1 MVEYLVRAIPVGRT
15 AAASKRRDGG
25 RLSTAGGCR
34 RREAVDGRRR
44 VDGGKPRVTGR

>member
-34 RREAVDGRRR
+34 RREAVDG
-44 VDGGKPRVTGR
+44 GRLSTAGSPA